1 MLSDR
6 SSTSAALAPVVADG
20 AASADPSGGAGWL
33 PSAAALCASSAI
45 DATCGGGGGGG
56 VRRDKRGKR
65 GEICGMESG
74 RRAVWSV
81 VCVAVINVA
90 VC

>member
-45 DATCGGGGGGG
+45 DATCGGGGG
-56 VRRDKRGKR
+56 VRRDKRVKS